1 MHFRYIRLNYE
12 PVVGLQNVVDKFESA
27 SRDTKKN
34 QYVEGLLYTLDEAV
48 IMTGEMVEDSEVE
61 PDKVNDISKWY
72 KPWFFVHVRDILK
85 RREKTYEYIPLREY
99 YHRHSRALFWE
110 IQVCWFS
117 QDEYQGW

>member
-1 MHFRYIRLNYE
+1 M
-12 PVVGLQNVVDKFESA
+12 VGLQNVVDKFESA
-27 SRDTKKN
+27 CRDTKKN
-34 QYVEGLLYTLDEAV
+34 KYVEGLLYTLDEAV

-85 RREKTYEYIPLREY
+85 KREKTYEYVPLREY

-110 IQVCWFS
+110 IQVSICKVTS
-117 QDEYQGW
+117 SGVALGLGDESG